1 MPPPPTVI
9 LFDLDG
15 TLVKFD
21 VDAPILDR
29 VLAQVVG
36 LPDQGR
42 LYDGVGRTERWI
54 ATEAA
59 RSVGMPLEGAFER
72 YAAAYTPLLREA
84 LAHVAPTPLPGVT
97 AALEALRA
105 RDDVV
110 IGMATGGMRAN
121 AVLKMEHARI
131 ASFFD
136 PLRGA
141 FGDEHHDRVEVFR
154 HAALDC
160 GWSGGQGLV
169 FVGDTERDILSA
181 LEVGGR
187 PVGVA
192 TGGFTEA
199 QLREA
204 GAAAVLPDFTDLPRT
219 LSALI
224 EA

>member
-1 MPPPPTVI
+1 MPPRPTVI

-29 VLAQVVG
+29 VLAQMVG

-54 ATEAA
+54 ATEATRLA
-59 RSVGMPLEGAFER
+59 GLPLEGAFER

-84 LAHVAPTPLPGVT
+84 LSGVAPAPLPGV
-97 AALEALRA
+97 AAVLEELRA
-105 RDDVV
+105 REGVAMG
-110 IGMATGGMRAN
+110 IATGGMRAN
-121 AVLKMEHARI
+121 AVLKIEHAGI
-131 ASFFD
+131 TPFFD

-141 FGDEHHDRVEVFR
+141 FGDEHYDRVEVFR

-160 GWSGGQGLV
+160 GWSEGQPLV
-169 FVGDTERDILSA
+169 FVGDTERDISAA
-181 LEVGGR
+181 LEAGGR
-187 PVGVA
+187 AVGVA

-199 QLREA
+199 QLHDA
-204 GAAAVLPDFTDLPRT
+204 GATAVLPDFTDLPRT
-219 LSALI
+219 LAALL

>member
-1 MPPPPTVI
+1 MPERPTVI

-21 VDAPILDR
+21 LDAPILDR

-54 ATEAA
+54 ATEATRRA
-59 RSVGMPLEGAFER
+59 GLPLEGAFER
-72 YAAAYTPLLREA
+72 YAGAYTPLLREA
-84 LAHVAPTPLPGVT
+84 LTHVPAAPLPGV
-97 AALEALRA
+97 AGALKALRA
-105 RDDVV
+105 REDVAMG
-110 IGMATGGMRAN
+110 IATGGMRAN
-121 AVLKMEHARI
+121 AVLKIEHAGI
-131 ASFFD
+131 APFFD

-141 FGDEHHDRVEVFR
+141 FGDAHHERVEVFR

-160 GWSGGQGLV
+160 GWSEGQRLV
-169 FVGDTERDILSA
+169 FVGDTERDIFAA

-187 PVGVA
+187 AVGVA

-199 QLREA
+199 QLQAA
-204 GAAAVLPDFTDLPRT
+204 GAAAVLPDLTDLPRT
-219 LSALI
+219 LQALL

>member
-1 MPPPPTVI
+1 MRPRPTVI

-42 LYDGVGRTERWI
+42 LYDGLGRTERWI
-54 ATEAA
+54 ATEAT
-59 RSVGMPLEGAFER
+59 RSAGLPLEGAFER
-72 YAAAYTPLLREA
+72 YSAAYTPLLREA
-84 LAHVAPTPLPGVT
+84 LARVPPVPLPGV
-97 AALEALRA
+97 AGVLQALRA
-105 RDDVV
+105 REDVV
-110 IGMATGGMRAN
+110 MGIATGGMRAN
-121 AVLKMEHARI
+121 AVLKIEHAGI

-136 PLRGA
+136 PLHGA

-160 GWSGGQGLV
+160 GWSDGQRLV
-169 FVGDTERDILSA
+169 FVGDTERDILAA
-181 LEVGGR
+181 LKVGGR

-199 QLREA
+199 QLRAA
-204 GAAAVLPDFTDLPRT
+204 GATVVLPDFTDLPRT
-219 LSALI
+219 LGALL
-224 EA
+224 ET

>member
-1 MPPPPTVI
+1 MPSRPTVI

-29 VLAQVVG
+29 VLAQMVG

-54 ATEAA
+54 ATEAT
-59 RSVGMPLEGAFER
+59 RSAGLPLEGAFER

-84 LAHVAPTPLPGVT
+84 LARVAPTPLPGV
-97 AALEALRA
+97 ADVLNSLRE
-105 RDDVV
+105 REDVAMGV
-110 IGMATGGMRAN
+110 ATGGMRAN

-141 FGDEHHDRVEVFR
+141 FGDEHYDRVEVFR

-160 GWSGGQGLV
+160 GWSDGQRLV
-169 FVGDTERDILSA
+169 FVGDTERDILAA

-199 QLREA
+199 QLRAA
-204 GAAAVLPDFTDLPRT
+204 GAAAVLADFTDLPRT
-219 LSALI
+219 LGVLL

>member
-1 MPPPPTVI
+1 MSSRPTVI

-29 VLAQVVG
+29 VLAQLVG

-54 ATEAA
+54 ATEATRRA
-59 RSVGMPLEGAFER
+59 GLPLEGAFER

-84 LAHVAPTPLPGVT
+84 LAGIAPTPLPGVT
-97 AALEALRA
+97 AALEALHARA
-105 RDDVV
+105 DVV
-110 IGMATGGMRAN
+110 MGIATGGMRAN
-121 AVLKMEHARI
+121 AVLKIEHAGI

-141 FGDEHHDRVEVFR
+141 FGDEHHERVEVFR

-160 GWSGGQGLV
+160 GWSEGQRLV
-169 FVGDTERDILSA
+169 FVGDTERDILAA

-187 PVGVA
+187 PIGVA

-199 QLREA
+199 QLCAA

-219 LSALI
+219 LSALL